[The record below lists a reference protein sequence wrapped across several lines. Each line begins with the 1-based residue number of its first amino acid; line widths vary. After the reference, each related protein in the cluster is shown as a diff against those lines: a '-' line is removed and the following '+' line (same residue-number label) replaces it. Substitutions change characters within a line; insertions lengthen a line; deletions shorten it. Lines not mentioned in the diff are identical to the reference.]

1 MNTSRLTRLAP
12 ILAASALSWLAIP
25 SAQAHIDVNYPLHA
39 NSNQKTGPCGNGDF
53 EQGTVTT
60 LAPGSALAIQIK
72 ETVGHPGHFRVMFD
86 PDTTNGLDFPP
97 QAACDE
103 LLAVDGL
110 TVLADGL
117 IPASGPVGS
126 SCYDFHLPSE
136 RNPVS
141 GTDYTLNVTLPD
153 MECEN
158 CAIQVTQV
166 MTDISKQDLDGNW
179 DPTGGKGIYFRCSK
193 VRLSNDAPATPDA
206 GVGPGDPLD
215 AGGANPSDP
224 DAGTGPEGTEPVNG
238 GGCSTG
244 GTSGGAGLLLLA
256 LGFLTMRRRQED

>member
-1 MNTSRLTRLAP
+1 M
-12 ILAASALSWLAIP
+12 P
-25 SAQAHIDVNYPLHA
+25 SADAHIDVNFPIHA

-53 EQGTVTT
+53 DQGMVTT
-60 LAPGSALAIQIK
+60 LAPGSELAIQIK

-86 PDTTNGLDFPP
+86 ADTTDGLDFPP

-103 LLAVDGL
+103 MLTVDGL

-117 IPASGPVGS
+117 IPASGPIGS

-136 RNPVS
+136 RNPVT
-141 GTDYTLNVTLPD
+141 GTDYVLNVTMPD

-166 MTDISKQDLDGNW
+166 MTDISKQDLNGNW

-193 VRLSNDAPATPDA
+193 IRLSNDAPINPDA
-206 GVGPGDPLD
+206 GVGPGAAPD
-215 AGGANPSDP
+215 AGSGPTAGS
-224 DAGTGPEGTEPVNG
+224 DAGTGTTPVNG

-244 GTSGGAGLLLLA
+244 GASGSAGLLLLG
-256 LGFLTMRRRQED
+256 LGFLAIRQRRSV